1 MTGMEVAGMDRIER
15 GDPRF
20 EEAISARL
28 FNKLEVD
35 RRPDAVLVPRTE
47 DDVVAAV
54 VGARAEA
61 RRVAVRS
68 GGHSWIGASVRD
80 SGVLLDM
87 SSFAHV
93 SIDRSTRTA
102 RIGPAVTSA
111 QLVAALAAEG
121 FAYPAGN
128 CGTPGAGGYL
138 LGGGLGLNWGHWKPA
153 CYSIRSVRVVTA
165 SGELVTAS
173 ESENADLLWLA
184 RGSCPGFPGVVTEFE
199 IELQDRPLDTRVS
212 SWLFPLADLSAVTA
226 WVARA
231 SAELPTFVEV
241 AVVTFG
247 PDRPMLPPGDGVP
260 DHLVGVTAMAFV
272 DDEEEARR
280 ALAPLAGGP
289 GVPHLVYGDL
299 DAVPFESLHFA
310 FDASF
315 PEGHRYLAD
324 TFWTDA
330 TTEGVL
336 PDLRDLLERAPSGK
350 SFVMAIMPGNG
361 AATTGLPQDIGA
373 YSMDART
380 LVLPYVV
387 WEDPA
392 DDAAN
397 RSWLGEIAGRLERHS
412 SGHFLSE
419 VDLTVAP
426 DRLARSFSAESWSRL
441 QELRRR
447 YDPEQLFHG
456 YPEPIEKALAEDA

>member
-1 MTGMEVAGMDRIER
+1 MDRIER

-20 EEAISARL
+20 EETISARL

-47 DDVVAAV
+47 EDVVAAV
-54 VGARAEA
+54 AWARTEGQQ
-61 RRVAVRS
+61 VAVRS

-80 SGVLLDM
+80 SGLLLDM
-87 SSFAHV
+87 SSFDQV
-93 SIDRSTRTA
+93 SIDGSTRTA

-111 QLVAALAAEG
+111 RLVEALASEG
-121 FAYPAGN
+121 FAFPAGH

-138 LGGGLGLNWGHWKPA
+138 LGGGLGLNWGTWKPA
-153 CYSIRSVRVVTA
+153 CFSVRSVRVVTPD
-165 SGELVTAS
+165 GELVTAS
-173 ESENADLLWLA
+173 ESENEDLLWLA
-184 RGSCPGFPGVVTEFE
+184 RGSGPGFPGVVTEFE
-199 IELQDRPLDTRVS
+199 IELQDRPVDTRVS
-212 SWLFPLADLSAVTA
+212 SWLYALEHLSAVTA
-226 WVARA
+226 WVTQA
-231 SAELPTFVEV
+231 SADLPANVEV

-247 PDRPMLPPGDGVP
+247 PERPMLPPGDGVP

-272 DDEEEARR
+272 DSEEEARR
-280 ALAPLAGGP
+280 ALTPLASGP
-289 GVPHLVYGDL
+289 GVPHLVHGDL
-299 DAVPFESLHFA
+299 DAVPFESLHHA

-315 PEGHRYLAD
+315 PEEHRYLAD

-330 TTEGVL
+330 TTEAVL

-361 AATTGLPQDIGA
+361 AATTGLPTDVAA

-387 WEDPA
+387 WEEPA

-397 RSWLGEIAGRLERHS
+397 RSWLGELAGLLDRHT

-419 VDLTVAP
+419 VDLTVAA
-426 DRLARSFSAESWSRL
+426 DRLARSFSAENWDRL

-447 YDPEQLFHG
+447 YDPDGLFHG